1 MKLIAHRGNVFEKDA
16 SKENSPAYI
25 DLAIEQGYDVEVDL
39 RAQKNA
45 VYLGHDGFEYAIDIK
60 FLLERQNM
68 LWVHCKD
75 REAFDIALNND
86 LNCFWHTKDDYTI
99 TKHGFVWAY
108 PGKIE
113 TNYKCVMVLPEIF
126 WNVDQIVKFTPYGIC
141 SDIVG
146 LIKEKYDSL
155 V

>member
-1 MKLIAHRGNVFEKDA
+1 MKLIAHRGNINEKNP
-16 SKENSPAYI
+16 SKENSPEYI
-25 DLAIEQGYDVEVDL
+25 DAAINQGYDVEIDL
-39 RAQKNA
+39 RAQKNS
-45 VYLGHDGFEYAIDIK
+45 VYLGHDGYEYSINQS
-60 FLLERQNM
+60 FLLDRIDK

-75 REAFDIALNND
+75 REALDIALGNN
-86 LNCFWHTKDDYTI
+86 LNCFWHTKDDYTL
-99 TKHGFVWAY
+99 TKYGFVWAY

-113 TNYKCVMVLPEIF
+113 TNYQCVMVLPEIF
-126 WNVDQIVKFTPYGIC
+126 WSLDQIVEFKPYGIC

>member
-1 MKLIAHRGNVFEKDA
+1 MKLIAHRGNIFEKDA
-16 SKENSPAYI
+16 SKENHPSYI
-25 DLAIEQGYDVEVDL
+25 DQAIAQGYDVEIDL
-39 RAQKNA
+39 RAQKNS
-45 VYLGHDGFEYAIDIK
+45 VYLGHDGPDYSIDVN
-60 FLLERQNM
+60 FLLERKNM

-75 REAFDIALNND
+75 KQAFDIALHHD

-99 TKHGFVWAY
+99 TKHGYVWAY

-126 WNVDQIVKFTPYGIC
+126 WATDQIARFTAYGIC

-146 LIKEKYDSL
+146 LIKEKI
-155 V
+155 